1 MKRRFLTLVLLLS
14 VVQMLSSCT
23 FNGNKTTDIEDP
35 IETTVIEEPTTPTE
49 PELSEEEKARIALEK
64 ALKEREALELIRR
77 EELGEF
83 YVPLPAIG
91 EEGEAIRFS
100 AKGLFV
106 TGSTAGKPVD
116 REKVQIYID
125 YIDALKNN
133 ETATINRLSSQL
145 SDLNTLEKII
155 AIAAATEINAVVIDV
170 KDDSGLLTY
179 ESSIELVK
187 EVEADRYPRIY
198 DVKELM
204 AILEEYDIY
213 PIARI
218 VTFKDKNFAYAMP
231 EHSIQLSSGGVWH
244 DYSGTPWVNPFDK
257 YIWDYNI
264 AIAQEA
270 ALMGFKEIQFDYVRF
285 PDNAVAYNA
294 ITTFPGRDGKAKDVA
309 IGEFL
314 EYSQE
319 ILKEYN
325 VTTAADVFG
334 LITRTWADKPED
346 IGQTWLEISPHTDAI
361 CPMVY
366 PSHYGAN
373 WYGFEVPDAHPYG
386 VVRGSMM
393 EAIEK
398 NGAIT
403 NPADIRPWLQDF
415 TATWVQGYIYYGYN
429 EVRQQIIAAKELGI
443 DGYMIWNP
451 SNVYDPRA
459 YLPSEKEKTTSYP
472 LDTGEK
478 DLMGR
483 TPSEAMLLYFRSER
497 NGIYSKMF
505 LLTPLAE
512 RSDDFDEFYSQM
524 TSDNLE
530 LIDYDVNSHTMVS
543 ESEALVS
550 VNYKYRN
557 TENDEPSFI
566 ASIDTP
572 WRVIKEKGV
581 WKIVRENGQ

>member
-1 MKRRFLTLVLLLS
+1 MKKRFIALVFLLS
-14 VVQMLSSCT
+14 VVLILSSCS
-23 FNGNKTTDIEDP
+23 FNDDKTTDIEDP
-35 IETTVIEEPTTPTE
+35 TETTVTIEPTAPTE
-49 PELSEEEKARIALEK
+49 PELSEEEKARIELEK
-64 ALKEREALELIRR
+64 AIKEREALELIRK

-91 EEGEAIRFS
+91 EEGEAKRFT
-100 AKGLFV
+100 AKALFV
-106 TGSTAGKPVD
+106 TGSTAGRPVD

-125 YIDALKNN
+125 YIDALKVND
-133 ETATINRLSSQL
+133 TATINRLSSRL
-145 SDLNTLEKII
+145 GDLNTFEKVIG
-155 AIAAATEINAVVIDV
+155 IAAATEINAVVIDV

-187 EVEADRYPRIY
+187 EVKADRYARIK
-198 DVKELM
+198 DMKVLM
-204 AILEEYDIY
+204 EILEEYDIY

-218 VTFKDKNFAYAMP
+218 VAFKDMNFAYASP

-264 AIAQEA
+264 AIAKEA

-294 ITTFPGRDGKAKDVA
+294 ITTFPGRNGKAKDVA

-314 EYSQE
+314 KYSQE
-319 ILKEYN
+319 ILREYG

-334 LITRTWADKPED
+334 IITRTWADRPED
-346 IGQTWLEISPHTDAI
+346 IGQTWLEISPYTDVI

-386 VVRGSMM
+386 VIRGSMM

-398 NGAIT
+398 NAAIA

-415 TATWVQGYIYYGYN
+415 TATWVQGYIYYGHN

-443 DGYMIWNP
+443 EGYMIWNP

-459 YLPSEKEKTTSYP
+459 YLPTEKEKATTYP

-478 DLMGR
+478 DLTGR
-483 TPSEAMLLYFRSER
+483 TPSDAMTQYFRSER
-497 NGIYSKMF
+497 NEIYSRMF
-505 LLTPLAE
+505 LLTPLAD
-512 RSDDFDEFYSQM
+512 RSDNFDEFYDQM
-524 TSDNLE
+524 TSNNLE
-530 LIDYDVNSHTMVS
+530 LLDYDVNSHKIVS
-543 ESEALVS
+543 ESEAVVS

-557 TENDEPSFI
+557 TENNEPSDI
-566 ASIDTP
+566 EAIDAE
-572 WRVIKEKGV
+572 WRVIKEKGI
-581 WKIVRENGQ
+581 WKIVRDIT